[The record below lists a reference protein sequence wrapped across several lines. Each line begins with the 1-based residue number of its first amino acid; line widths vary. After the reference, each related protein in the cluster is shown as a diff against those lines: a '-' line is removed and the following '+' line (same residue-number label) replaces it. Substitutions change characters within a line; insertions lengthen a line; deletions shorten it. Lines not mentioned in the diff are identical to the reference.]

1 MFKLAL
7 NAGHYKYTAGK
18 RCHYSIDPNETREWV
33 LNDRI
38 CDKIEKILAEYD
50 GIEVLRIDDT
60 TGETDVS
67 LANRTT
73 KANNWGADFWL
84 SIHHNAAGKV
94 FSGGGIV
101 AYVYTSPDAK
111 TVEWQ
116 NALYKATTKATGLYG
131 NRSKPLANSNL
142 HECRETKM
150 PAVLMECG
158 FMDSKADVPIILT
171 EDFAD
176 KIAKACAEVVIEK
189 SGATKKVAKPSVHY
203 RVQVGAFSKKE
214 NAEGMV
220 NKLKADGYD
229 AIIVEAEGVIE
240 EPKVEEPKVEEPK
253 VEPVKEIKVGSNVKV
268 KSGAKTYTGGGLAS
282 YVYTRVHQ
290 VKEIKGDRAV
300 ITYGGVTVCAIHK
313 DNLILV

>member
-18 RCHYSIDPNETREWV
+18 RCNYTIDPNETREWV

-101 AYVYTSPDAK
+101 AYIHPDASQ
-111 TVEWQ
+111 TSVEWQ
-116 NALYKATTKATGLYG
+116 KALYNATTKATGLWG
-131 NRSKPLANSNL
+131 NRSNPLARSNL
-142 HECRETKM
+142 HEVRETKM

-158 FMDSKADVPIILT
+158 FMDSKVDVPIILT
-171 EDFAD
+171 EDYAD

-189 SGATKKVAKPSVHY
+189 SGATKKVTEPSVIY
-203 RVQVGAFSKKE
+203 RVQVGAYSKKE
-214 NAEGMV
+214 NANEIML
-220 NKLKADGYD
+220 KLKEDGYD
-229 AIIVEAEGVIE
+229 AIIVR
-240 EPKVEEPKVEEPK
+240 VEK
-253 VEPVKEIKVGSNVKV
+253 
-268 KSGAKTYTGGGLAS
+268 
-282 YVYTRVHQ
+282 
-290 VKEIKGDRAV
+290 
-300 ITYGGVTVCAIHK
+300 
-313 DNLILV
+313 

>member
-18 RCHYSIDPNETREWV
+18 RCRWDIDPNETREWV

-60 TGETDVS
+60 TGEKDTSLKARTD
-67 LANRTT
+67 
-73 KANNWGADFWL
+73 KANAWGADFWF
-84 SIHHNAAGKV
+84 SVHHNAAGKK

-101 AYVYTSPDAK
+101 AYIHPDASAPS
-111 TVEWQ
+111 VEWQ
-116 NALYKATTKATGLYG
+116 KALYNASVKATGLYG
-131 NRSKPLANSNL
+131 NRSNPLARSNL

-158 FMDSKADVPIILT
+158 FMDSTVDVPIILS
-171 EDFAD
+171 EEYAD
-176 KIAKACAEVVIEK
+176 KIAKAFAEVIVQK
-189 SGATKKVAKPSVHY
+189 SGATKKVVEPSVIY
-203 RVQVGAFSKKE
+203 RVQVGAYSKKE
-214 NAEGMV
+214 NATNMA
-220 NKLKADGYD
+220 NKLKAEGYD
-229 AIIVEAEGVIE
+229 AIVVEYECEEGVIE
-240 EPKVEEPKVEEPK
+240 KPKKEEPKPAPPK
-253 VEPVKEIKVGSNVKV
+253 PDIKVGSNVKV
-268 KSGAKTYTGGGLAS
+268 KQGAKNYTGGGLAS
-282 YVYTRVHQ
+282 FVYTRVHR
-290 VKEIKGDRAV
+290 VKQISGDRAV